1 MKANELKQPE
11 KNASKDEVQVKKH
24 QVFAMQFVFIATVAV
39 VLAFVASSRPDSL
52 LAALN
57 AFRQGFPVYAVIF
70 GFLIAFMQLNHLL
83 ADELRAY
90 INRLQS
96 HQSEV
101 VDYLRQQMGFWRQ
114 LFSSFLA
121 VNPRPKISFFDRLSD
136 LLSLT
141 QLPLLSA
148 PLAFRS

>member
-1 MKANELKQPE
+1 MKENKLKQPK
-11 KNASKDEVQVKKH
+11 KNASLDVVQAKTH
-24 QVFAMQFVFIATVAV
+24 QVSAMQFVFIATVAV

-70 GFLIAFMQLNHLL
+70 GFLMAFMQLNHLL
-83 ADELRAY
+83 ADQLSDY
-90 INRLQS
+90 IARLQS
-96 HQSEV
+96 QQSEV
-101 VDYLRQQMGFWRQ
+101 VDYVRQQMGFWHQ
-114 LFSSFLA
+114 LFSSFIA

-141 QLPLLSA
+141 QLPLLSS